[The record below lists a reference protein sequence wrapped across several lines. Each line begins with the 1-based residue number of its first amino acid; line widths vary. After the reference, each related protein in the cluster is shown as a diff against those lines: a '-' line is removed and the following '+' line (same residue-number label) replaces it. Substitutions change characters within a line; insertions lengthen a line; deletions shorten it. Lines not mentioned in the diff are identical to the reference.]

1 MDAMKHLIV
10 ESAVDAYASEM
21 PESFTFVDLGCSSGS
36 NALPLIGDIIK
47 AIHVMA
53 RRSAKPAPEFTVFL
67 NDLPSNDFNSM
78 FLSLP
83 LFTKKLNEGIELHGG
98 MAPSVYFAATPEQKL
113 FLQVPPGLV
122 DINGRPINKGNLY
135 ISNTSPPAVTLAYFE
150 QFQKEFSIFLK
161 SRSAELHLGGR
172 MVVAMLGRT
181 TDDHSDKS
189 TRVLWE
195 VLDQSFAIMISQTSF
210 CTRPYFSCTI
220 TIISSPM
227 SNCTFPTPSAA
238 DDGFYTCSSTAT
250 AHHLSVLCR
259 EGSVNSF
266 SMSNDGKSPTT
277 AGSTLSPH
285 LPPLLFNG
293 RCHPPLSSPLISA
306 ASCSPRCQQRR
317 CPSLPPLLHS
327 ATASATPNAD
337 AAASSTRCCSH
348 FQPTF
353 FTAALFLC
361 LLPQLS
367 LLLDIGS
374 HLTWVSCTSSYQCR
388 SCSSPSAAPV
398 IPFLPKSS
406 SSTRLVSCHNPH
418 CLRIHPRDRLSR
430 CPSCNSTSADG
441 CPAVPY
447 PPYALIYGTSS
458 TAGLLMLET
467 LAFPHRTIPD
477 FAIGCSI
484 LSEHQPAG
492 VAGFGRALPPSLP
505 SQMGLKCF
513 SSLLCRGLLFLGHR
527 STATSSADEE

>member
-1 MDAMKHLIV
+1 MASCEPPSTTKLVTMDVESVLHMKEGLGEASYAQNCSLQKKSMDAMKHLIV

-98 MAPSVYFAATPEQKL
+98 MAPSVYFAATPGSFYGRL
-113 FLQVPPGLV
+113 FPRDSLSFIYSCYSLHWLSQVPPGLV

-195 VLDQSFAIMISQTSF
+195 VLDQSFAIMISQEMIDEEKVDTYNVPF
-210 CTRPYFSCTI
+210 YA
-220 TIISSPM
+220 
-227 SNCTFPTPSAA
+227 PSAREIE
-238 DDGFYTCSSTAT
+238 DEV
-250 AHHLSVLCR
+250 HR
-259 EGSVNSF
+259 EG
-266 SMSNDGKSPTT
+266 
-277 AGSTLSPH
+277 
-285 LPPLLFNG
+285 
-293 RCHPPLSSPLISA
+293 
-306 ASCSPRCQQRR
+306 Q
-317 CPSLPPLLHS
+317 
-327 ATASATPNAD
+327 
-337 AAASSTRCCSH
+337 ASSAFSLTL
-348 FQPTF
+348 
-353 FTAALFLC
+353 ALGTPLQ
-361 LLPQLS
+361 QLS

-406 SSTRLVSCHNPH
+406 SSIRLVSCHNPH

-492 VAGFGRALPPSLP
+492 VAGFGRALPPSRHRW
-505 SQMGLKCF
+505 G
-513 SSLLCRGLLFLGHR
+513 SSASPHSFAEGSSSSATDLLRPAVQTKKG
-527 STATSSADEE
+527 TATSSVPRYNNPRSR

>member
-83 LFTKKLNEGIELHGG
+83 LFTKKLKEGIELHGG
-98 MAPSVYFAATPEQKL
+98 MAPSVYFAAT
-113 FLQVPPGLV
+113 PGLV

-210 CTRPYFSCTI
+210 YTRPYFSCTI
-220 TIISSPM
+220 TIVSSPM
-227 SNCTFPTPSAA
+227 SNGTFPTPSAV
-238 DDGFYTCSSTAT
+238 DDGFYTCSST
-250 AHHLSVLCR
+250 
-259 EGSVNSF
+259 
-266 SMSNDGKSPTT
+266 
-277 AGSTLSPH
+277 
-285 LPPLLFNG
+285 
-293 RCHPPLSSPLISA
+293 
-306 ASCSPRCQQRR
+306 Q
-317 CPSLPPLLHS
+317 
-327 ATASATPNAD
+327 
-337 AAASSTRCCSH
+337 ASSAFSLTL
-348 FQPTF
+348 
-353 FTAALFLC
+353 ALGTPLQ
-361 LLPQLS
+361 QLS

-374 HLTWVSCTSSYQCR
+374 HLTWVLCTSSYQCR

-398 IPFLPKSS
+398 IPFLPKTS

-430 CPSCNSTSADG
+430 CP
-441 CPAVPY
+441 Y
-447 PPYALIYGTSS
+447 HKL
-458 TAGLLMLET
+458 
-467 LAFPHRTIPD
+467 D
-477 FAIGCSI
+477 FTGA
-484 LSEHQPAG
+484 
-492 VAGFGRALPPSLP
+492 
-505 SQMGLKCF
+505 
-513 SSLLCRGLLFLGHR
+513 
-527 STATSSADEE
+527 